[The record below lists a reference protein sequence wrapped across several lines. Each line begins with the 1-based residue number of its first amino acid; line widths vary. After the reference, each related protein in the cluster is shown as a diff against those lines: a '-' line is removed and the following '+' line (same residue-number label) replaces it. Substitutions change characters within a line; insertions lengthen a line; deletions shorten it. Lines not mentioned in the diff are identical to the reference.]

1 MSKLM
6 NRLSLTL
13 IYLPILTACQS
24 RTAPAQ
30 PLPSAQPTASPTPM
44 PSSQPTASPIPSSTP
59 SPTPVPSVEPTPQ
72 ITAAPQNL
80 LAGLRLEAQKTY
92 LDYYGQ
98 SSQLKP
104 IFLDAR
110 GQVIMADYPIEWT
123 SSSPSLLSVTAQG
136 LVKALVSYGYAT
148 ITAKVPGTQLS
159 ASTLITVQGSGGGGG
174 GGSSTPSAP
183 GNSPPQIISLTSSAS
198 TVLGARSIVKIQAL
212 AQDAD
217 DTLTNASY
225 NWSCSPAATCGSF
238 SQTDGTSTYWTST
251 STPGDQ
257 TITLKVSD
265 GKAETQ
271 QSLTISVK
279 IGTVNVN
286 IN

>member
-1 MSKLM
+1 
-6 NRLSLTL
+6 
-13 IYLPILTACQS
+13 
-24 RTAPAQ
+24 
-30 PLPSAQPTASPTPM
+30 M

-59 SPTPVPSVEPTPQ
+59 SPTPVPSLEPTPQ

-98 SSQLKP
+98 ISQLKP

-110 GQVIMADYPIEWT
+110 GQVLSTDYPIEWT

-148 ITAKVPGTQLS
+148 ITARVPGTQLS

-174 GGSSTPSAP
+174 GGGSSTPSVP

-238 SQTDGTSTYWTST
+238 SQTDGTSTYWTSA
-251 STPGDQ
+251 STAGDQ

-271 QSLTISVK
+271 QSLTISVN
-279 IGTVNVN
+279 IGTVNVS